1 MSGLRDLIQRRMDA
15 IDKAGTEPAK
25 KEPPPQP
32 AATKVSAPITSDEAA
47 KKAARFKWERENPGV
62 PYKEP
67 QPGKAN
73 GGLVKGAG
81 TGTSDSNLVPM
92 SKGEFV
98 LPADTVKKL
107 GVENL
112 RDLVKQTH
120 SPVPGQPRGLGDGG
134 TEYDV
139 KFSKSKKAYN
149 EFEEISKKNAYER
162 AQRAQV
168 NSLRPDMDAVRRAAG
183 SGGTLPS
190 GGVELPG
197 SVRSVVNSALPKNP
211 TLTAP
216 SLETVTKPVGTA
228 LRGVAKVAPLVALG
242 AEAYQAGRD
251 VLDPNVDTSM
261 KVARGAESVGRLASA
276 AVGAKAGA
284 GLGALGG
291 PFAPVTV
298 PAGAIVGGGLGY
310 FAPEVVGASGL
321 MPSNQI
327 DKQRQANEGVRSAS
341 GTISTPAPAPA
352 ALPPGYVEGAV
363 KAAQAG
369 QFQDQNDRRMAQAGG
384 VAPSPQAK
392 VATQISQGAGATD
405 LAAPD
410 GGGYISGRDKD
421 GMRRMVG
428 YTKDTMPL
436 PMGVFDT
443 TSPEVKAADMA
454 NRERWKAEAA
464 AIDARMAARNQDL
477 ADRAER
483 SDYLNKR
490 NVAEYE
496 RRDALGRMKR
506 ANVYSPAELRALGEE
521 YKAAGYGVLEATRGL
536 QGIDERREN
545 ANRVAAAERTAK
557 TRDELGLRGTM
568 YAADKKLEGDVLQA
582 GATRDAAALKARY
595 DMLMKGVEAKS
606 KNREAR
612 DKWAEAR
619 FTTPVVNKEGVVTG
633 NAYNPQA
640 YNQFLK
646 EVVTAAA
653 TNPKFLGQFK
663 NDMGQPV
670 TDLDELTQTQWDQIH
685 QGFMKRAAI
694 AQNVNASADSGDDP
708 VTGAPTGLRVS
719 RTKGGDW
726 VNFSGDPE
734 QNAMGIVKTAW
745 GAYSPFAGTGL
756 KYKIGVKGETGK
768 TQNRFLG
775 DVIKN
780 GQDAEQVAQ
789 MLESSGIPE
798 QIALAKQIRQ
808 TYNPPLR

>member
-25 KEPPPQP
+25 KEPPLQP

-120 SPVPGQPRGLGDGG
+120 SPVPGQPRGLVDGG
-134 TEYDV
+134 NEYDL
-139 KFSKSKKAYN
+139 KKHKGYSVRTYGVDSPQARNYN
-149 EFEEISKKNAYER
+149 NVAAKVAGSNAMDVAEASIEDFNKARGVQSALTEEQA
-162 AQRAQV
+162 A
-168 NSLRPDMDAVRRAAG
+168 RAAG
-183 SGGTLPS
+183 MRAKDAALVNANNAVANARFAAAKPPS
-190 GGVELPG
+190 PLSLTQKAMSYVPKPVATAARAVG
-197 SVRSVVNSALPKNP
+197 SVR
-211 TLTAP
+211 
-216 SLETVTKPVGTA
+216 G
-228 LRGVAKVAPLVALG
+228 GV
-242 AEAYQAGRD
+242 
-251 VLDPNVDTSM
+251 
-261 KVARGAESVGRLASA
+261 
-276 AVGAKAGA
+276 
-284 GLGALGG
+284 GLGAL
-291 PFAPVTV
+291 TYSTD
-298 PAGAIVGGGLGY
+298 LGE
-310 FAPEVVGASGL
+310 PEDSTLPQYGSRITPYAEGMSDARRRQLLADVNSGDPEREKMAREYLVGAN
-321 MPSNQI
+321 PQPF
-327 DKQRQANEGVRSAS
+327 QPE
-341 GTISTPAPAPA
+341 STLRAPA
-352 ALPPGYVEGAV
+352 AAPLPPGYVEGAV

-694 AQNVNASADSGDDP
+694 AQNTNASADSGDDP

-798 QIALAKQIRQ
+798 QIALAKQLRQ